1 MITEFL
7 QEFDD
12 VVGIVCDGEL
22 TRKDLV
28 GIHALLNERLAAT
41 SEPGLVVDLTRFT
54 GYSDL
59 GVFVADSRMNL
70 AHRNDF
76 SRIAIIGQ
84 QRWTELGTALASL
97 LTRAEM
103 RWFDTN
109 RVDLGADWARRG

>member
-7 QEFDD
+7 HEFDD

-22 TRKDLV
+22 TRENLA

-59 GVFVADSRMNL
+59 GAFVADSRMDI

-76 SRIAIIGQ
+76 SRIAILGE

-103 RWFDTN
+103 RWFDTDQA
-109 RVDLGADWARRG
+109 DLAADWARRG